1 MIAYFVDRIYLHT
14 FKYNYTPMP
23 YSNIKVI
30 AFDADDTLWVNETF
44 FREAEHQ
51 FAELLSPYETI
62 NKIDQELF
70 KKEMDNLKLYG
81 YGIKG
86 FMLSMIESAI
96 EISNGNVSSQI
107 LAQILTIGKD
117 MLNKPVELLDGIEE
131 VLQQLSTKYRLILCT
146 KGDLLD
152 QERKLKKSNLSQYFH
167 HVEVMSE
174 KKKEDYTKVLSH
186 LDIAPEEFLMIGNS
200 LKSDI
205 LPLIDI
211 GAQAIHIPFHTTW
224 QHEKV
229 DPNKLDSN
237 QYLTL
242 DGAQKLLD
250 HL

>member
-1 MIAYFVDRIYLHT
+1 MTYID
-14 FKYNYTPMP
+14 
-23 YSNIKVI
+23 IKVI
-30 AFDADDTLWVNETF
+30 GFDADDTLWVNETF

-62 NKIDQELF
+62 NKVDQELF
-70 KKEMDNLKLYG
+70 KKEMDNLNLYG

-86 FMLSMIESAI
+86 FMLSMVESAL
-96 EISNGNVSSQI
+96 EISNGNVSNQILEQI
-107 LAQILTIGKD
+107 LAIGKD

-152 QERKLKKSNLSQYFH
+152 QERKLEKSNLGQYFH
-167 HVEVMSE
+167 HVEIMSE
-174 KKKEDYTKVLSH
+174 KKKENYNKVLSH
-186 LDIAPEEFLMIGNS
+186 LDISPLEFLMIGNS

-229 DPNKLDSN
+229 DPIKLDSN

-242 DGAQKLLD
+242 DCAQKLLN

>member
-1 MIAYFVDRIYLHT
+1 MNTTRMAYSD
-14 FKYNYTPMP
+14 
-23 YSNIKVI
+23 IKVI
-30 AFDADDTLWVNETF
+30 GFDADDTLWVNETF
-44 FREAEHQ
+44 FREAEQQ
-51 FAELLSPYETI
+51 FANLLSPYETI

-70 KKEMDNLKLYG
+70 KKEMDNLTLYG

-96 EISNGNVSSQI
+96 EISNGNISNQSIKQI
-107 LAQILTIGKD
+107 LSIGKD

-131 VLQQLSTKYRLILCT
+131 VLQNLSAKYSLILCT

-152 QERKLKKSNLSQYFH
+152 QERKLKKSNLTQYFH

-186 LDIAPEEFLMIGNS
+186 LDIAPREFLMVGNS

-211 GAQAIHIPFHTTW
+211 GSQAIHIPFHTTW

-229 DPNKLDSN
+229 DSNKLDSN

-242 DGAQKLLD
+242 DSVQKLLD